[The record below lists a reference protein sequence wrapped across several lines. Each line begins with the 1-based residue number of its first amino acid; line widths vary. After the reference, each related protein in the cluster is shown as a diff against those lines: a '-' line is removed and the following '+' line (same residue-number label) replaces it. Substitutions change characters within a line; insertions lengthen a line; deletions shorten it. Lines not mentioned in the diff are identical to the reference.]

1 MQQTKPYVI
10 TISHKKGGVGKTT
23 IACNLASELS
33 KIYNT
38 KVIDLD
44 SQKQTTKFNNKRTN
58 KFNIK
63 DIKDSKEL
71 ISFLKKNKS
80 LVIID
85 MGGYDSNLARTTLL
99 LSDLIITPLSDTDND
114 LDGFVEFKN
123 TIRELQDIQKDL
135 KCNVLVNRVHHRDKK
150 THLNLKKYISN
161 FDNFD
166 IFNTVL
172 TNKKE
177 YKRML
182 SSGNSVLE
190 SFKGTTRHELEEL
203 ISEIEEMIK

>member
-1 MQQTKPYVI
+1 MKKTEPYVI
-10 TISHKKGGVGKTT
+10 TIAHKKGGVGKTT
-23 IACNLASELS
+23 IACNLSAELN

-38 KVIDLD
+38 TVIDLD

-63 DIKDSKEL
+63 DILDSKEL
-71 ISFLKKNKS
+71 ISFLKQNQN
-80 LVIID
+80 LIIVD
-85 MGGYDSNLARTTLL
+85 MGGYDSDLARTTLL

-123 TIRELQDIQKDL
+123 TVRELQNIQKDL
-135 KCNVLVNRVHHRDKK
+135 KCNILVNRVHHRDKK
-150 THLNLKKYISN
+150 THLNLKKYISD

-172 TNKKE
+172 TNRKE

-190 SFKGTTRHELEEL
+190 NFKGTSKHELEEL
-203 ISEIEEMIK
+203 ISEIVEMIK